1 MKDIK
6 QLISV
11 KVKSM
16 FEQNQLSDRMK
27 IVYENKHENQMTTI

>member
-6 QLISV
+6 RLISV

-27 IVYENKHENQMTTI
+27 QFMRINMKTK